1 MSAGDNRAL
10 PARDKHE
17 KNGQQHPA
25 HGNQPDPAE
34 LQKEVV
40 AARAGLDRLVGE
52 LDRRRHAL
60 FDVRG
65 QFRRHPLPLILCGLA
80 VVAAIGGSITL
91 YVVHRRR
98 RNAWPRR
105 VQRLRRSLA
114 ATIRHPDR
122 NHDEPSAGH
131 KIGVAGGTAA
141 ASVLAKALAQRLLH
155 SNSGH

>member
-1 MSAGDNRAL
+1 MSAGDKAL
-10 PARDKHE
+10 APGA
-17 KNGQQHPA
+17 KNG
-25 HGNQPDPAE
+25 HGQPPGPPHAADPEE

-65 QFRRHPLPLILCGLA
+65 QLRRHPLPLLLGGLA
-80 VVAAIGGSITL
+80 VVAAIGGTITL
-91 YVVHRRR
+91 LVVRQRR

-105 VQRLRRSLA
+105 VQRLRRSVA
-114 ATIRHPDR
+114 AAIRHPDR
-122 NHDEPSAGH
+122 NHDEPSAAH

-141 ASVLAKALAQRLLH
+141 ASLLAKAAAKRLLGL
-155 SNSGH
+155 SGEH